1 MSKQNGKGNGL
12 PHRKGATG
20 KSKAEAARE
29 NGKLGGTQP
38 EPINWDVFDGLCRIQ
53 CTQVEIAGVLRCSV
67 DTLER
72 RVQDEKGMGYA
83 EYYALKSSEGLASL
97 RRVMYKVAMGDPT
110 RGKEPDVQMLKR
122 LGEVHLGHSSKL
134 DVKVGGSV
142 AITSAN
148 PDDFITLLVELAT
161 NPKTYDEL
169 NSALKQ
175 YGIQLLTNGAARE
188 IGPGSQGR

>member
-1 MSKQNGKGNGL
+1 MSKQNGKSNGV

-29 NGKLGGTQP
+29 NGKLGGTEP
-38 EPINWDVFDGLCRIQ
+38 NPINWDVFDGLCRIQ
-53 CTQVEIAGVLRCSV
+53 CTQVEIAGVLKCSV

-83 EYYALKSSEGLASL
+83 EYYAQKSEEGKASL
-97 RRVMYKVAMGDPT
+97 RRMMYKVAMGDPT
-110 RGKEPDVQMLKR
+110 KGKEPDVQMLKR

-142 AITSAN
+142 AITSAD
-148 PDDFITLLVELAT
+148 PEDLVVLLIELVT
-161 NPKTYDEL
+161 NPKSRDEL
-169 NSALKQ
+169 NGRLKPH
-175 YGIQLLTNGAARE
+175 GIQLFTNGAARK
-188 IGPGSQGR
+188 IGSGT

>member
-1 MSKQNGKGNGL
+1 MTKKNGKV

-29 NGKLGGTQP
+29 NGLKGGTLP
-38 EPINWDVFDGLCRIQ
+38 TPINWDVFDGLCRIQ
-53 CTQVEIAGVLRCSV
+53 CTQVEIAGVLKCSV

-97 RRVMYKVAMGDPT
+97 RRVMYKVAMGDVT

-142 AITSAN
+142 TITSAN
-148 PDDFITLLVELAT
+148 PDDFIQLLVELAM
-161 NPKTYDEL
+161 NPKTCDEL
-169 NSALKQ
+169 NNALKQ
-175 YGIQLLTNGAARE
+175 HGIQLLTDGTAGKIGA
-188 IGPGSQGR
+188 GTHGR

>member
-1 MSKQNGKGNGL
+1 MSKKNGKV

-20 KSKAEAARE
+20 KTKAEAARE
-29 NGKLGGTQP
+29 NGLKGGTLPQP
-38 EPINWDVFDGLCRIQ
+38 LNWDVFDGLCRIQ
-53 CTQVEIAGVLRCSV
+53 CTQVEIAGVLKCSV

-72 RVQDEKGMGYA
+72 RVQDEKGMGYT

-134 DVKVGGSV
+134 DVKVGGTIGV
-142 AITSAN
+142 TSAN
-148 PDDFITLLVELAT
+148 PDDFVSLLIELVT
-161 NPKTYDEL
+161 NQKSCDEL
-169 NSALKQ
+169 NNLLKPH
-175 YGIQLLTNGAARE
+175 GIQLLTDGTAGK
-188 IGPGSQGR
+188 IGSGTHGR